1 MRFADVIGNAS
12 VAKALVSMADSGRV
26 AHAMLLYENEGCGAL
41 ALALA
46 YIQYLNCSNPSG
58 GDSCGECSSCRQ
70 MSKLI
75 HPDVHFV
82 FPVNKGPKAPDE
94 KPTSESYLK
103 YWRELVLADPYF
115 SEADLQRAIG
125 IESKVGLIAVAEAKS
140 IISKLSLASVTDGY
154 KAVIFYLPE
163 KMNQETANRLLKMVE
178 EPPEKTVFLFVTH
191 APEKV
196 LQTIFSR
203 CQSIRVLPLS
213 KEEASQVEA
222 LRPVADREEYDTQ
235 MDLFS
240 DLMNALAGGDLMS
253 ALECAEVMAA
263 LDSREK
269 QKAFCTFASDC
280 IRKIFMLQ
288 QNMPQLAG
296 ISPEEEDFYRNMAG
310 KAAKTFCSRTIT
322 NIEKAVGL
330 IDRNVNSKIVFCD
343 LVNRMFLTMTARAD
357 ALWEGQITVRW
368 NAPIARVAANWRYM
382 TGFRG

>member
-1 MRFADVIGNAS
+1 MRFADVIGNS
-12 VAKALVSMADSGRV
+12 QVAGSLASMADSGRV
-26 AHAMLLYENEGCGAL
+26 AHAMLLYENEGCGAM

-46 YIQYLNCSNPSG
+46 YVQYLNCTNPSG
-58 GDSCGECSSCRQ
+58 GDSCGECPSCRQ

-82 FPVNKGPKAPDE
+82 FPVNKGPKVSDD

-115 SEADLQRAIG
+115 TEADLQKAIG

-140 IISKLSLASVTDGY
+140 IIGKLSLASVTDGY

-178 EPPEKTVFLFVTH
+178 EPPEKTVFMFITH
-191 APEKV
+191 APERV

-203 CQSIRVLPLS
+203 CQSVRVMPLS
-213 KEEASQVEA
+213 KDEAS
-222 LRPVADREEYDTQ
+222 RVAAAKPEGDMEEYNNS
-235 MDLFS
+235 MNLFS
-240 DLMNALAGGDLMS
+240 DLMNALTGRDLS
-253 ALECAEVMAA
+253 LALECAESMAA

-280 IRKIFMLQ
+280 IRKIFMIQ
-288 QNMPQLAG
+288 QSLPALAG
-296 ISPEEEDFYRNMAG
+296 IAPEEEDFYKGVSA
-310 KAAKTFCSRTIT
+310 KVAKTFCTRTIT
-322 NIEKAVGL
+322 NIEKAVAM

-343 LVNRMFLTMTARAD
+343 LVNRMFLS
-357 ALWEGQITVRW
+357 V
-368 NAPIARVAANWRYM
+368 
-382 TGFRG
+382 